1 VTTAGRLAA
10 RIEAE
15 LREHADPVR
24 GVGAQR
30 YLKIE
35 LECLGCGAAA
45 IRSAA
50 AGVLRDEPGLDRRRM
65 LALVRALWVRPVWD
79 LRAAATVLLERRA
92 ALLAPADLVLLE
104 RLIRDSGTWALVD
117 ELAVHAVGP
126 LVARHPR
133 LEARLDRWVRDDDF
147 WVRRASLLAHLL
159 PLRRGAGDFD
169 RFARRADRLLE
180 EREFFIRK
188 AIGWVLRD
196 TSRRRPREVAAW
208 LLPRAAR
215 ASGLTV
221 REATKHLP
229 ARERAAI
236 LAAHADGKAPRG
248 RAVRAARRAAAS
260 PGTSP
265 RRPRRSRP

>member
-1 VTTAGRLAA
+1 MTTAGRLAA

-15 LREHADPVR
+15 LRVHADPVR

-45 IRSAA
+45 IRSAV

-147 WVRRASLLAHLL
+147 WVRRAALLAHLL

-169 RFARRADRLLE
+169 RFARRADLLLE

-188 AIGWVLRD
+188 AIGWVLRE
-196 TSRRRPREVAAW
+196 TGKKRPSLVARW
-208 LLPRAAR
+208 LAPRLAR

-221 REATKHLP
+221 REAVRWLP
-229 ARERAAI
+229 ARDKRAL
-236 LAAHADGKAPRG
+236 LAG
-248 RAVRAARRAAAS
+248 RRRALQPARRRH
-260 PGTSP
+260 G
-265 RRPRRSRP
+265 